1 MTIQQLRYAV
11 TISELGSFNKA
22 SEVLYIAQPSLTSA
36 VQELERELGITVFSR
51 SGRGVTPTND
61 GVEFLR
67 YAREVL
73 HQYDALLEKFGRG
86 GTRKKKF
93 GISAQ
98 HYSFA
103 VKSFVEMV
111 RQFGTEEYE
120 FAIRETRTRD
130 VIDDVFTGKSELG
143 ILYLSDFNRKPLE
156 KLLHANGLE
165 FHPLTQCEAYVYLWC
180 GHPLAEKPVIRFA
193 DLEPY
198 PCLSF
203 EQGDSSSFYY
213 AEEILSTAD
222 YPRTIKA
229 TDRATMLN
237 LMIGLNGYTLC
248 SGVISEEL
256 NGADYLA
263 VPFEAGDSAV
273 GKRMEIGYITKK
285 NLILSGMAQHY
296 VQELDR
302 YLRQYQ
308 ETHKGEET

>member
-1 MTIQQLRYAV
+1 MTMQQLLYAL
-11 TISELGSFNKA
+11 TIAGEGSINKA
-22 SEVLYIAQPSLTSA
+22 AESLFVSQPTLTSA
-36 VQELERELGITVFSR
+36 VKELENELGFQIFIR
-51 SGRGVTPTND
+51 SNKGVTTTND
-61 GVEFLR
+61 GLDFLSN
-67 YAREVL
+67 ARQL
-73 HQYDALLEKFGRG
+73 YQQYELLLERYD
-86 GTRKKKF
+86 TRIPRKKRF
-93 GISAQ
+93 GVSTQ

-103 VKSFVEMV
+103 VKAFVETV
-111 RQFGTEEYE
+111 KRFDSSEYE
-120 FAIRETRTRD
+120 FSIQETRTREVISD
-130 VIDDVFTGKSELG
+130 VAELRSEVG
-143 ILYLSDFNRKPLE
+143 ILYVNEYNRKILE
-156 KLLHANGLE
+156 KLFTLKNLE
-165 FHPLTQCEAYVYLWC
+165 FQSLIDCSAYVYLWKH
-180 GHPLAEKPVIRFA
+180 HPLADRRVIRFE

-203 EQGDSSSFYY
+203 EQGDGSSFYY

-256 NGADYLA
+256 NGSDYIA